1 MRSPAVILLIIFLC
15 SCERIYYFPDKPL
28 TGTQTVVIAHKGG
41 GFFDDGNTYDG
52 CMFGLANFEGI
63 EVDLQKGSDNVLWLS
78 HSPYATDCNGSQIC
92 FWLLSKEKIMEM
104 DSCAGKQ
111 KDFTRLEEI
120 FKYISEHCPGKY
132 ISLDVKA
139 WKPCSPYG
147 INITREMN
155 LLAQE
160 IIDLTTKY
168 HLEHRVMVESETGDF
183 LYYIK
188 VRTNSIET
196 YQAVFGDFEM
206 GISRALHAGFTGVS
220 FEYKFKE
227 EITKE
232 QVELI
237 HRKGLKIQLWTI
249 GDEAVLKEALSLNPD
264 FIQSDIVMSA
274 NGQEE

>member
-1 MRSPAVILLIIFLC
+1 MRTGAVILLIIGLC

-28 TGTQTVVIAHKGG
+28 IGSQTVIIAHKGG
-41 GFFDDGNTYDG
+41 GFFDDGNTFEG
-52 CMFGLANFEGI
+52 CMYGLVNFEGI
-63 EVDLQKGSDNVLWLS
+63 EVDLQKGADNVLWLS
-78 HSPYATDCNGSQIC
+78 HSPYAYNCDSSQAC
-92 FWLLSKEKIMEM
+92 FSLLSSEKIAMM
-104 DSCAGKQ
+104 DSCAGKS

-120 FKYISEHCPGKY
+120 FKYVNEHCPGKY

-168 HLEHRVMVESETGDF
+168 HMEGRVMVESETGDF

-188 VRTNSIET
+188 IRTKNIET

-220 FEYKFKE
+220 FQYKFKE

-232 QVELI
+232 QVDLI

-249 GDEAVLKEALSLNPD
+249 SDEAVLKEALSLNPD
-264 FIQSDIVMSA
+264 FIQSDVLVPV
-274 NGQEE
+274 NGPGR